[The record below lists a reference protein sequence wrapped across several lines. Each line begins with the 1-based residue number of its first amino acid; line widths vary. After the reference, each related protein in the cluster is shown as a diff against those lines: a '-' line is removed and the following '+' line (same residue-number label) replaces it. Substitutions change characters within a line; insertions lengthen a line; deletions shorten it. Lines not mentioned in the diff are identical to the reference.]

1 MYIYVYIFII
11 PKTQLQP
18 QNTPLVPILLS
29 TNPSSGRPGLSACL
43 GPPAPRK
50 LKQKQKMHMS
60 KRKLEDDFILT
71 ILGFSGLGLG
81 FCSE

>member
-43 GPPAPRK
+43 GPPAPQNK
-50 LKQKQKMHMS
+50 NKNKHLS
-60 KRKLEDDFILT
+60 KRKLEDNFTFT
-71 ILGFSGLGLG
+71 ILGVSGLGLG